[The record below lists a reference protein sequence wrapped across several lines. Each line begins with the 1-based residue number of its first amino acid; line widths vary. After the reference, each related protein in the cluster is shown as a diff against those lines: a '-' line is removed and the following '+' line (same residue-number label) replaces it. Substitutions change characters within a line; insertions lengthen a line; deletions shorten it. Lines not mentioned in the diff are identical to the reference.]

1 MALTAIKIKSI
12 HLFLFIMLSSL
23 FLSSCDS
30 NEDKDIEDIVSLLI
44 KKSIEDDMLYKNDS
58 LMIKE
63 NLFINGKFI
72 VAVHNEMTPI
82 LNNFGLRKHQNEF
95 KETFQKLQSL
105 KQSKKINF
113 QIDNSLKD
121 VLITDFT
128 PELREDFSKGKIYK
142 SYHMV
147 NSFSRVAIV
156 NNKALA
162 TYSISYSPLDGISY
176 LVYLKKENGTWY
188 IFDRQ
193 LLSIS

>member
-1 MALTAIKIKSI
+1 
-12 HLFLFIMLSSL
+12 MLSSL